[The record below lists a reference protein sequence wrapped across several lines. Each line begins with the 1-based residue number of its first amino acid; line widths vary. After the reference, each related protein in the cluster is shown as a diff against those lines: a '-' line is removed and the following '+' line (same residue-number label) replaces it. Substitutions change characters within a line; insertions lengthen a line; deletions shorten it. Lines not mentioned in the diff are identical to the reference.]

1 MWRASKVFQG
11 LSIMNP
17 ARVESLENYVRVGEA
32 ASIFGVTP
40 KTLRNWDRAGKLQ
53 ARRHPVN
60 GYRIY
65 LREELEALLNRP
77 SSQILDGNSGQAGPS
92 QVVDGLSQEYSAG
105 RTKRE

>member
-1 MWRASKVFQG
+1 
-11 LSIMNP
+11 MNP
-17 ARVESLENYVRVGEA
+17 VRVESLENYVRVGEA

-40 KTLRNWDRAGKLQ
+40 KTLRNWDRSGKLQ

-77 SSQILDGNSGQAGPS
+77 TNRFVSTEVVDAVSHGDSAGPI
-92 QVVDGLSQEYSAG
+92 E
-105 RTKRE
+105 RE

>member
-1 MWRASKVFQG
+1 
-11 LSIMNP
+11 MNP
-17 ARVESLENYVRVGEA
+17 ARVESLENYVRVGVA

-77 SSQILDGNSGQAGPS
+77 TSRILDEKSGEVGPS
-92 QVVDGLSQEYSAG
+92 QVVDGLSHDYSAG
-105 RTKRE
+105 PIQRE

>member
-1 MWRASKVFQG
+1 MWRTSKVFQG
-11 LSIMNP
+11 LPIMNP
-17 ARVESLENYVRVGEA
+17 ARLESLENYVRVGEA

-65 LREELEALLNRP
+65 LREELQALLNRP
-77 SSQILDGNSGQAGPS
+77 TSRSPDGNSGQAGPS
-92 QVVDGLSQEYSAG
+92 QVVDGLSQDYSAG
-105 RTKRE
+105 PIQRE